1 MKAINIRFADEEHK
15 RLLELS
21 KILERSINELVREA
35 VREHLPKLKASAASL
50 TELPPVPKTPANKKK

>member
-15 RLLELS
+15 KLQELS
-21 KILERSINELVREA
+21 NILERSINELVREA

-50 TELPPVPKTPANKKK
+50 TDLPPLPKTNAE